1 MRTQARPVNPPL
13 LHVRGTIHLPQ
24 CSMAC
29 SGLPDYGPGTP
40 PKDAYFT
47 QGSGVSDNDRLTA
60 VYIVGGE
67 DDNNIRSDYV
77 HEIASWWGR
86 S

>member
-1 MRTQARPVNPPL
+1 MRMQARLVSSPL

-24 CSMAC
+24 CSLAC
-29 SGLPDYGPGTP
+29 SGLPDY
-40 PKDAYFT
+40 AYFT
-47 QGSGVSDNDRLTA
+47 QGSGVSDNDSLTA

-67 DDNNIRSDYV
+67 DDNIKSDYV
-77 HEIASWWGR
+77 HEIAFWWGM